1 MDLAF
6 LIPSKVRRAVL
17 NYFVSNP
24 EAKPCIRE
32 LARELKLSPQMVYR
46 ELLNLESW
54 GFLFSSKQAN
64 LRVFRLNNK
73 FPCYLPIRELWQ
85 RWNLENNR
93 AYQIDKIY
101 RLEDEV
107 RRLKKIPIAPA
118 LMVDLRRQRKKPR
131 AYDEEKLLG
140 KKQT

>member
-17 NYFVSNP
+17 EYFIGNP
-24 EAKPCIRE
+24 EARVCIRE
-32 LARELKLSPQMVYR
+32 LARLIKLSPQLVYR

-54 GFLFSSKQAN
+54 GFLFSSRQAN

-73 FPCYLPIRELWQ
+73 FPLYSPIRDLLRQ
-85 RWNLENNR
+85 WNLENNR
-93 AYQIDKIY
+93 TYQIDKIY

-107 RRLKKIPIAPA
+107 KRLRKIPVAPE
-118 LMVDLRRQRKKPR
+118 LMADLRPQRKKPR
-131 AYDEEKLLG
+131 SYDEEKLLN
-140 KKQT
+140 KKQP

>member
-1 MDLAF
+1 MDLSF

-32 LARELKLSPQMVYR
+32 LARELKHSPQMVYR

-73 FPCYLPIRELWQ
+73 FPFYLPMRDLWRQ
-85 RWNLENNR
+85 WDLENNR
-93 AYQIDKIY
+93 TYQIDKIY

-107 RRLKKIPIAPA
+107 KRLRKISVPPELRA
-118 LMVDLRRQRKKPR
+118 DLRLQRKKPR
-131 AYDEEKLLG
+131 AYDEEKLLN
-140 KKQT
+140 KKQP

>member
-17 NYFVSNP
+17 GYFVTNP

-73 FPCYLPIRELWQ
+73 FPCYLPIRDLVRQ
-85 RWNLENNR
+85 CTLENNR
-93 AYQIDKIY
+93 TYQIDKIY
-101 RLEDEV
+101 QLTEEV
-107 RRLKKIPIAPA
+107 KRLKRTPIPPE
-118 LMVDLRRQRKKPR
+118 LRTDLRLQRNKPR
-131 AYDEEKLLG
+131 AYDEERLLD
-140 KKQT
+140 KKQP